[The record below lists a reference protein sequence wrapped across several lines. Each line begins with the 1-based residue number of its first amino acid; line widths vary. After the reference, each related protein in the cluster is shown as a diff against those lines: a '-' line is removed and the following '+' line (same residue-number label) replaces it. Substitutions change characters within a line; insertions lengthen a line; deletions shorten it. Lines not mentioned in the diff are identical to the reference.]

1 MEGQE
6 ASLGHAGSHSH
17 TNPDDLLEVLLHAEV
32 QGIGWVLAQALIYL
46 QACWMSHQHA
56 CLGNSVL
63 HSGAALHLHA
73 SGRLDSNLVL
83 TIVHSQVIK
92 YRSQEARHAPG

>member
-17 TNPDDLLEVLLHAEV
+17 ANPDDLLEILLHAEV
-32 QGIGWVLAQALIYL
+32 QGVGGVLAQALIHL
-46 QACWMSHQHA
+46 QACCMSHQHA
-56 CLGNSVL
+56 CLGNS
-63 HSGAALHLHA
+63 ALHFGVALLLHA
-73 SGRLDSNLVL
+73 SGRLDSDAVV
-83 TIVHSQVIK
+83 TIVHSQVAQ

>member
-17 TNPDDLLEVLLHAEV
+17 ANPDDLLKILLHAEV
-32 QGIGWVLAQALIYL
+32 QGIGGVLAQALINL
-46 QACWMSHQHA
+46 QASYMSHQHA
-56 CLGNSVL
+56 CLGNSAL

-73 SGRLDSNLVL
+73 SGRLNSNAVL
-83 TIVHSQVIK
+83 AIVHSHETK